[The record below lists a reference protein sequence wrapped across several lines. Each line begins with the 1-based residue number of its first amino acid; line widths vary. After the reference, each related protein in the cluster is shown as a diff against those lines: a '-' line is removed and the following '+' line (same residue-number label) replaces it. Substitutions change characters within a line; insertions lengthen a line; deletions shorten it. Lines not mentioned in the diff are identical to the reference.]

1 MMSKKLEVIINE
13 AIRRAND
20 LKHEYLTLENVL
32 LAMLSDEQVREILIE
47 CGAEVEEVKNEL
59 SDFIKDD
66 SNFSIL
72 NDEQIKELSQKQ
84 FVNDELRELAKENGI
99 LYQPEISMALQRVI
113 QRAAIHVQ
121 SSGKRQIKGI
131 NLLVALFQE
140 KESYALYTLE
150 KQGVERFDVVRAI
163 SHGPVGAADEAGPKQ
178 LEVDGDN
185 EAEEVQGGKGA
196 SFLEKFAIN
205 LNEQAHENLIDPLV
219 GRRDEVLRIIQIL
232 FKYLIN
238 LGILCNSEFICII
251 FYTFIF

>member
-84 FVNDELRELAKENGI
+84 FVNDE
-99 LYQPEISMALQRVI
+99 
-113 QRAAIHVQ
+113 
-121 SSGKRQIKGI
+121 
-131 NLLVALFQE
+131 
-140 KESYALYTLE
+140 
-150 KQGVERFDVVRAI
+150 
-163 SHGPVGAADEAGPKQ
+163 EA
-178 LEVDGDN
+178 N
-185 EAEEVQGGKGA
+185 
-196 SFLEKFAIN
+196 
-205 LNEQAHENLIDPLV
+205 
-219 GRRDEVLRIIQIL
+219 
-232 FKYLIN
+232 
-238 LGILCNSEFICII
+238 
-251 FYTFIF
+251 